1 MWFVFFITNI
11 KQPHFMGIID
21 LLKGIEK
28 LAVELLLWF
37 IYVPKTIYKIIKDP
51 NWVPVYV
58 HDELTKEDKFKGY
71 MSPVLLFLGIT
82 VVLFVLLDSG
92 VITSPDYDQ
101 KSISFSERIQDVVGL
116 LFLTIP
122 LFFALFTE
130 IFRNGGLKKEAL
142 MQNLY
147 VQCYYLSPVMLSLF
161 AYLIADQFD
170 WESTG
175 TYINV
180 SQTPL
185 YLFSLTVL
193 WFVIVQVKY
202 ISAELRYKKV
212 ISLGI
217 VLLWVMIIGA
227 GLSTSESL
235 FTPVIVDKGGIGEK
249 ETLTMTLPKDD
260 EYLIDVFN
268 YSDGYINDYT
278 ISLVNNNSKANKD
291 SLGIPLIHNQF
302 HIDTVKNQL
311 RFWFNG
317 NKGDYVGIQ
326 LSNLVSSPESQIGLY
341 TKKPGDDLL
350 WDAQRNPTE
359 LWYMEFDENN
369 NPYFLGLY
377 DLPESGKYH
386 LLFNGLINIGQEYSV
401 GFFKNDH
408 YGAYQNE
415 DVGKIS
421 YGNKHSGLSSD
432 NTGIGFNKWKF
443 KGKRGE
449 IVEIQLTPSS
459 IHDVGFDVI
468 GSNGESVV
476 PIDKTTVANVIH
488 WLYVILFG
496 YIIIIGFRAFF
507 RPSTTAVVIN
517 QNDGSKTGKILAII
531 ALVVTAL
538 TILMLF
544 IAP

>member
-1 MWFVFFITNI
+1 
-11 KQPHFMGIID
+11 MGIID

-37 IYVPKTIYKIIKDP
+37 IYIPKTIYKIIKDP

-58 HDELTKEDKFKGY
+58 HNELSKEDKFKGY

-101 KSISFSERIQDVVGL
+101 KSSSFSERIQDVVGL

-180 SQTPL
+180 SETPL

-193 WFVIVQVKY
+193 WFIIVQVKY
-202 ISAELRYKKV
+202 ISAELRYKK
-212 ISLGI
+212 IIALGI
-217 VLLWVMIIGA
+217 VLLWVILISA
-227 GLSTSESL
+227 GLATSESL
-235 FTPVIVDKGGIGEK
+235 FTPVIVDNGGIGEK

-260 EYLIDVFN
+260 EYLIDIFN
-268 YSDGYINDYT
+268 YSDGYTNDYA
-278 ISLVNNNSKANKD
+278 ISLANTNSKANKD
-291 SLGIPLIHNQF
+291 SLELNLIHNQF
-302 HIDTVKNQL
+302 YIDTVKTQL

-326 LSNLVSSPESQIGLY
+326 LNNLVRSPETQIFLY
-341 TKKPGDDLL
+341 TKKPGEDLL
-350 WDAQRNPTE
+350 WDPQGNPTD
-359 LWYMEFDENN
+359 LWNMEFDDNN
-369 NPYFLGLY
+369 NAHFLGLY

-386 LLFNGLINIGQEYSV
+386 LVLNGLSNIDQEYSV

-408 YGAYQNE
+408 YGAYKNE
-415 DVGKIS
+415 DIGKIS
-421 YGNKHSGLSSD
+421 YGSKHLGSSYETGLAFD
-432 NTGIGFNKWKF
+432 KWKF

-449 IVEIQLTPSS
+449 SIEIQLTPSS
-459 IHDVGFDVI
+459 MHDVGFDLV
-468 GSNGESVV
+468 GSDGESVV
-476 PIDKTTVANVIH
+476 PIDKTTVANLIH

-507 RPSTTAVVIN
+507 RSSKTEVVIN
-517 QNDGSKTGKILAII
+517 ENEGSKTGRILAII
-531 ALVVTAL
+531 ALVITAL
-538 TILMLF
+538 FILMLF
-544 IAP
+544 ITP